1 MIYLKKD
8 IFPHVLLGTE
18 KRTVHIRT
26 VRFVLQVGVRSK
38 SGEKQLF
45 RR

>member
-26 VRFVLQVGVRSK
+26 VRFVLQVGGSDK
-38 SGEKQLF
+38 SGEK
-45 RR
+45 